1 MALPRGLKKIPL
13 ILKDFFEI
21 KNTGNEKSMTYGG
34 WSHEDGLISL
44 RSFGEKLNTNG
55 CLFLPMNLFKV

>member
-34 WSHEDGLISL
+34 WSHEDGLRTFMMRMNYFQMQLSGIS
-44 RSFGEKLNTNG
+44 G
-55 CLFLPMNLFKV
+55 